1 VVLGVVV
8 LDDHRMVAQAIAG
21 VLSEVAGLTVI
32 GVCTS
37 VQEVISL
44 IRSSPPRLLVLD
56 VELAGE
62 CYRDAVDLLCNAG
75 RKPSCCL

>member
-1 VVLGVVV
+1 
-8 LDDHRMVAQAIAG
+8 MVAQAIAG
-21 VLSEVAGLTVI
+21 VLSEVAGLAVI

-37 VQEVISL
+37 VQEVIPL

-62 CYRDAVDLLCNAG
+62 CYRDAVDLL
-75 RKPSCCL
+75 L